1 MSGGIFD
8 LVNERVFA
16 VWEDSVDGIQSL
28 GSLSPINKNDPGLSF
43 KVGFDGQQILLR
55 FSMNVSF
62 RTSGRDERRELF
74 LVLPVKAFCT
84 QNGSPLRFEDLRTT
98 EIGAIAPKVHDAGLS
113 NAGHVFQ
120 AQFSLSAPGYVLMP
134 VTKAPRLRPST
145 STSRKILLA
154 FQSLSQTS
162 EFSLFMKPSDYARVG
177 LRTVCQHLSNAHSL
191 SEFPLDLS
199 EMYNG
204 KGAVLMDW
212 GRCDLGLGTTAIAPP
227 LYGQQSPPP
236 PATPRSF
243 PPSIFDK
250 SFVTHGGLEKS
261 PSPPPYPDSAWHET
275 LVPESPPFAAGS
287 SLLEPNSPAR
297 QIPEKRRCTSPERPG
312 PIKFPRQGS
321 PPTTTLAP
329 STCSTAELMAAFS
342 AWLAK
347 ALIIN
352 TTLYNHSQLQAH
364 FTALGQHGR
373 RGDAVSFFTTL
384 AGLAAVF
391 FYNPHDSLSPAQLDS
406 PAARAFVADMQ
417 AFESWVLSM
426 GPVEHVNVFEDLLE
440 MGGAAREA
448 VEKGA
453 MRPGGLPGEEEEEEE
468 EWGTTAK
475 GECVR
480 YNQTKAS
487 CVAFLMI
494 YARGE

>member
-1 MSGGIFD
+1 MSGGFFD

-28 GSLSPINKNDPGLSF
+28 GSLSPINKNDPGLTF

-55 FSMNVSF
+55 FSINVSF

-84 QNGSPLRFEDLRTT
+84 QNSPPLRVDDLRTT
-98 EIGAIAPKVHDAGLS
+98 DIGAIAPKVHDAGLS
-113 NAGHVFQ
+113 NAGHVLRT
-120 AQFSLSAPGYVLMP
+120 QFSLSAPGHVLMP

-177 LRTVCQHLSNAHSL
+177 LRTVSQHLSNAESL
-191 SEFPLDLS
+191 VDFQLDLA

-204 KGAVLMDW
+204 RGAVLMDW
-212 GRCDLGLGTTAIAPP
+212 DRCDLGPSINASAPP
-227 LYGQQSPPP
+227 QYGQQSPPP
-236 PATPRSF
+236 PATPGSF

-250 SFVTHGGLEKS
+250 SFVTPGGLEKF
-261 PSPPPYPDSAWHET
+261 PSPPPYPYSIRHEI
-275 LVPESPPFAAGS
+275 LVPESPPLVAGS
-287 SLLEPNSPAR
+287 SLCKPNSPAPH
-297 QIPEKRRCTSPERPG
+297 IPEKRRCASPERPG
-312 PIKFPRQGS
+312 PIKYPRQSS
-321 PPTTTLAP
+321 PATAAADR
-329 STCSTAELMAAFS
+329 TCTTAELMAAFS

-347 ALIIN
+347 ALVIN
-352 TTLYNHSQLQAH
+352 ETLYNHSQLQPH
-364 FTALGQHGR
+364 FGALGRHGR
-373 RGDAVSFFTTL
+373 SGDAASFYTTL
-384 AGLAAVF
+384 ARLAAAF
-391 FYNPHDSLSPAQLDS
+391 FYNPHDSLSAAQLDD

-417 AFESWVLSM
+417 AFELWVLGA

-440 MGGAAREA
+440 MGGAARDA
-448 VEKGA
+448 VSKGA
-453 MRPGGLPGEEEEEEE
+453 ARPGVLPDEQAVPA
-468 EWGTTAK
+468 AK
-475 GECVR
+475 DALAR
-480 YNQTKAS
+480 YHRTKAS

-494 YARGE
+494 YARTDDGEEE